1 MKNNWRIKRPAFV
14 IAAAF
19 TLTALTSCEYKPLC
33 YDHPDHALTYRS
45 EVAASYDLLWEIAV
59 TGGTDWSCNWPAGL
73 GYATYRELLP
83 ARPEGIRAVIYNE
96 DGTTKTDNIDAAG
109 GIISMSGG
117 QHAIIFYNNDT
128 EHILIDNIGE
138 SLSAQ
143 AATRS
148 RTRATYRSNPVYG
161 PKRTDEYTV
170 TPPDPLFAHYV
181 PDYEQKKTLEPEKI
195 QIRMKPLV
203 YSYVIKYNFEHGLKY
218 VGLARGAIAG
228 MARSVYLYDGH
239 TGSEIATFLF
249 DAEIADDG
257 VKAFVHTFG
266 VPDYP
271 NDYYTRTDAKY
282 ALNLEVRLFNG
293 KMLQFNFDITD
304 QIKRQPHGGVITV
317 GGIKIS
323 DEDGKEN
330 GGSFDI
336 DVDGWGE
343 WNDLN
348 IDM

>member
-1 MKNNWRIKRPAFV
+1 MKRIGMKRQTLAIAGAF
-14 IAAAF
+14 I
-19 TLTALTSCEYKPLC
+19 LTALTSCEYKPLC

-45 EVAASYDLLWEIAV
+45 EAVADWDLLWEIAA
-59 TGGTDWSCNWPAGL
+59 TDGTDWSRNWQASF
-73 GYATYRELLP
+73 GYATYNELLP
-83 ARPEGIRAVIYNE
+83 KHPEGIRAVIYNE
-96 DGTTKTDNIDAAG
+96 DGTTKTDNINADG

-117 QHAIIFYNNDT
+117 RHAIIFYNNDT

-170 TPPDPLFAHYV
+170 APPDPLFAHYV
-181 PDYEQKKTLEPEKI
+181 PDYEQKKTLEPQRI
-195 QIRMKPLV
+195 PFTMKPLV

-239 TGSEIATFLF
+239 TGPEVATFLF
-249 DAEIADDG
+249 DAEKTDDG

-271 NDYYTRTDAKY
+271 NDYYTRADAKY
-282 ALNLEVRLFNG
+282 ALNLEVRLNNG
-293 KMLQFNFDITD
+293 KVLQFNFDITD

-317 GGIKIS
+317 GGINIS
-323 DEDGKEN
+323 DKDGNEK
-330 GGSFDI
+330 GGGFDI

-343 WNDLN
+343 WNDLD